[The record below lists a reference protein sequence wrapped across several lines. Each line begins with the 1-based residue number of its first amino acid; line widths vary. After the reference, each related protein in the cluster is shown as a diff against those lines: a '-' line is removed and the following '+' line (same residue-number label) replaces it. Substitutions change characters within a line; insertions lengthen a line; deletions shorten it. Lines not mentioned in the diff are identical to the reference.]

1 MTTRK
6 SVRRLSA
13 VPSTLRIPLAARA
26 SGDTMFPQ
34 VAVRDAYA
42 AGILEQ
48 IRDEGDPLP
57 EDRATIYGILSRTR
71 RFRSLAQ
78 DFLKLH
84 PGARIVNMGC
94 GLSHYFQWLDDGK
107 SRMTDADLP
116 EVLELR
122 HELLPEP
129 GERHDLRELDLTTS
143 GWWEQLGLPRKRS
156 AQPVFLFTEGVLM
169 YLEPA
174 QVEAVLATFGERAP
188 AGSVL
193 AFDAMCWLAV
203 GRGRQHIASK
213 ASTEPAGARSP
224 KVASTACT
232 CAGSRYMN
240 TPSVNRNT
248 GCALRLRGRPSCSHQ
263 SAAVRSSV
271 RTSCRSWASGI
282 SSRRRS
288 STSGRSASVM
298 RDLPSSSHWK

>member
-26 SGDTMFPQ
+26 SGDAIFPQ

-48 IRDEGDPLP
+48 IRDDGHALP
-57 EDRATIYGILSRTR
+57 EDRATIYSILSRTR

-84 PGARIVNMGC
+84 PGARVVNMGC

-122 HELLPEP
+122 RELIPETN
-129 GERHDLRELDLTTS
+129 ERHDVRELDLTAPD
-143 GWWEQLGLPRKRS
+143 WWEQLGLPRKRN

-169 YLEPA
+169 YLEPE
-174 QVEAVLATFGERAP
+174 QVQAVLATFGERAP
-188 AGSVL
+188 PGSVL

-203 GRGRQHIASK
+203 GRGKQH
-213 ASTEPAGARSP
+213 
-224 KVASTACT
+224 
-232 CAGSRYMN
+232 
-240 TPSVNRNT
+240 PSVRST
-248 GCALRLRGRPSCSHQ
+248 GAEFKWGIRRAAELAQPHPRLQLSATYRVLEGIGLPYTLFAPMVMLFLGVPLYALYALTATDE
-263 SAAVRSSV
+263 AAD
-271 RTSCRSWASGI
+271 T
-282 SSRRRS
+282 
-288 STSGRSASVM
+288 
-298 RDLPSSSHWK
+298 

>member
-6 SVRRLSA
+6 PARGLSA

-26 SGDTMFPQ
+26 SGDAMFPQ

-48 IRDEGDPLP
+48 IRDDGQALP
-57 EDRATIYGILSRTR
+57 EDRATIYGILARTR
-71 RFRSLAQ
+71 RFRGMAQ
-78 DFLKLH
+78 DFLKQH
-84 PGARIVNMGC
+84 PGARVVNLGC

-122 HELLPEP
+122 RALIPETNS
-129 GERHDLRELDLTTS
+129 RHDVRELDLTAPD
-143 GWWEQLGLPRKRS
+143 WWEQLSLPRKRN

-169 YLEPA
+169 YLKPE
-174 QVEAVLATFGERAP
+174 QVQAVFATFGERAP

-203 GRGRQHIASK
+203 GRAKQH
-213 ASTEPAGARSP
+213 P
-224 KVASTACT
+224 
-232 CAGSRYMN
+232 
-240 TPSVNRNT
+240 
-248 GCALRLRGRPSCSHQ
+248 
-263 SAAVRSSV
+263 SV
-271 RTSCRSWASGI
+271 RTTGAEFHWGLRRFSDLTQSHPRLRLDATHRVMEDMGLPYKLFAPVVLLLLGVPIYAVYALGVADVDKAS
-282 SSRRRS
+282 RAAKA
-288 STSGRSASVM
+288 T
-298 RDLPSSSHWK
+298 DT

>member
-1 MTTRK
+1 MTARK

-26 SGDTMFPQ
+26 SGDAMFPQ

-42 AGILEQ
+42 AGVLEQ

-78 DFLKLH
+78 EFLKEH

-94 GLSHYFQWLDDGK
+94 GLSHYFQWLDDGR

-122 HELLPEP
+122 RALLPEP
-129 GERHDLRELDLTTS
+129 GDRHDVRELDLS
-143 GWWEQLGLPRKRS
+143 AAKWWDQLGLPRKRD

-169 YLEPA
+169 YLEPG
-174 QVEAVLATFGERAP
+174 QVQAVLATFGERAP

-203 GRGRQHIASK
+203 GRGRQH
-213 ASTEPAGARSP
+213 
-224 KVASTACT
+224 
-232 CAGSRYMN
+232 
-240 TPSVNRNT
+240 PSVRVT
-248 GCALRLRGRPSCSHQ
+248 GAEFKWGIRRTAELTQPHPRLSLESTYRVLEGFGLPYTLFAPMVMLFLGVPLYALYELKATDG
-263 SAAVRSSV
+263 AD
-271 RTSCRSWASGI
+271 T
-282 SSRRRS
+282 
-288 STSGRSASVM
+288 
-298 RDLPSSSHWK
+298 